1 MYRVGFGYDVH
12 RFAGG
17 RKLILGGIE
26 IPYEKGLEGHSDA
39 DVLCHAIGDALL
51 GGSSSGDIG
60 HLFPDTDKKYKDI
73 SSLILLKKING
84 IIKSK
89 GYYIENIDSTI
100 LLEQPKVEKYI
111 DDMRVKLAQ
120 TLEIEFDRIS
130 VKATTSEKMG
140 FVGKK
145 EGVAA
150 YAVILLGR

>member
-1 MYRVGFGYDVH
+1 M
-12 RFAGG
+12 
-17 RKLILGGIE
+17 
-26 IPYEKGLEGHSDA
+26 EGHSDA

>member
-1 MYRVGFGYDVH
+1 
-12 RFAGG
+12 
-17 RKLILGGIE
+17 
-26 IPYEKGLEGHSDA
+26 LEGHSDA